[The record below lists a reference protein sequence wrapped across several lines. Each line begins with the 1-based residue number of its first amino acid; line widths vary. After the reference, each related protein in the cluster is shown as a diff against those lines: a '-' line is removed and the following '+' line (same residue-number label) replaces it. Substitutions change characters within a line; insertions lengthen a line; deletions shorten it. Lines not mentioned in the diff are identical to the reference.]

1 MSLLLAHPTTV
12 SSPVVIDT
20 FGAIQVISSR
30 ADVQTNL
37 FLNPP
42 STGSNGPDNSEWSL
56 GTQQQLRWK
65 TNITNYDLMLYQ
77 QLVCSDN
84 NCVNGP
90 VMIKDLKS
98 DTSTF
103 VWTVSTGSLSLS
115 PTNTFFLIIRD
126 VENELNQFGSSYL
139 NFTKGV
145 EAPAN
150 TAPPA
155 RSSPTTV
162 VVASTLSPSSSS
174 TTTSK
179 SSASSPAASETSL
192 LPLPFPTSTSTSTSS
207 STATALPISSPSRGL
222 STGAKVGMVIGTVSV
237 VVIAIL
243 LGWYLG
249 RRRKIKSKKS
259 PFHPFETP
267 APAPP
272 VQLSELHVPGWG
284 EQKPIPPP
292 FTPREL
298 HGKGKFDSF
307 TGVRELDAW
316 EKPGEFGDGR
326 RPGVKS
332 GVYEL
337 GPRYT

>member
-1 MSLLLAHPTTV
+1 MSFSLPHPSSV

-20 FGAIQVISSR
+20 FGAIQVVSSR
-30 ADVQTNL
+30 ADVNTNL

-42 STGSNGPDNSEWSL
+42 GTGSNGPDNSVWSL

-90 VMIKDLKS
+90 VMIKEGLTE

-150 TAPPA
+150 TLPPV

-162 VVASTLSPSSSS
+162 VVTSTLSPPSGS
-174 TTTSK
+174 TTTSQSTSTPL
-179 SSASSPAASETSL
+179 SSSGNSRTSSPTISETSS
-192 LPLPFPTSTSTSTSS
+192 LPLSTPLPTSS
-207 STATALPISSPSRGL
+207 STSSPTALPVSSPSSGL
-222 STGAKVGMVIGTVSV
+222 SIGAKIGMVIGAITAV
-237 VVIAIL
+237 VLAIFI
-243 LGWYLG
+243 GWYLG
-249 RRRKIKSKKS
+249 RRRKIRSKKS
-259 PFHPFETP
+259 PFHPFENP
-267 APAPP
+267 PPAPP
-272 VQLSELHVPGWG
+272 VQLAELHVPGWG

-298 HGKGKFDSF
+298 HGHGKFDSF
-307 TGVRELDAW
+307 KGVRELDAW
-316 EKPGEFGDGR
+316 DKPGELHGDR
-326 RPGVKS
+326 KS
-332 GVYEL
+332 VV
-337 GPRYT
+337 